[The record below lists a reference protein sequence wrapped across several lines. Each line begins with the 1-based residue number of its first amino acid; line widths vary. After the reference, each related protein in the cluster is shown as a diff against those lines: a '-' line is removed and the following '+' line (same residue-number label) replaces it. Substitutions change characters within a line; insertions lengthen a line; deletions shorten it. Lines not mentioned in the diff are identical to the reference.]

1 MVACSIRALPLIEGK
16 SDERYTFY
24 SFKFVM
30 FVREE
35 SDEGLYNLYL
45 HSCPNYAFNSKDL
58 YSLGFNADIEENNHG
73 NYLSAGEMPLPGL
86 YFMMSLL
93 FFLSG
98 LFWVYMLR
106 RSK

>member
-1 MVACSIRALPLIEGK
+1 ML
-16 SDERYTFY
+16 
-24 SFKFVM
+24 
-30 FVREE
+30 VRDE

-45 HSCPNYAFNSKDL
+45 HSCPNYAVNNKDL
-58 YSLGFNADIEENNHG
+58 YSLGFAAEIIENNHG
-73 NYLSAGEMPLPGL
+73 NFLSAGEMPLPGL